1 MRSTWDCLTLL
12 QATGRLAQV
21 PWMGHVP
28 GAPTLR
34 HGEVR
39 EVSQVRESEGPL
51 GTAAPVLCA
60 QGAGATP
67 PSYSPFL
74 TPSLLPVCKFH
85 SQQDLAQAA
94 SYVSHCVPTI

>member
-1 MRSTWDCLTLL
+1 MILCCTQLYPPSSWSRSLNHSSLIIEVATELL
-12 QATGRLAQV
+12 PQ
-21 PWMGHVP
+21 
-28 GAPTLR
+28 
-34 HGEVR
+34 
-39 EVSQVRESEGPL
+39 VSQVRESEGPL